1 MPLNPWSEEI
11 TIAELNDEPMF
22 SEDMDMLV
30 ARIDELRRDSDELV
44 PDVIVDMSQVDTVN
58 SSNLG
63 ALLRLRKTLINS
75 KHRMLICRVNDGV
88 WTAMIA
94 TGLDR
99 VFDFTEDTT
108 TALAM
113 LQLNL

>member
-1 MPLNPWSEEI
+1 MPLNTWSDSI
-11 TIAELNDEPMF
+11 TIAELSDEPMF

-30 ARIDELRRDSDELV
+30 ARLDEVRRDGDEGV
-44 PDVIVDMSQVDTVN
+44 PDVIVDMSQVETVN

-63 ALLRLRKTLINS
+63 ALLRLRKVLLNAGR
-75 KHRMLICRVNDGV
+75 RMLICRVGDGV

-99 VFDFTEDTT
+99 VFDFTEDAT
-108 TALAM
+108 TALAT
-113 LQLNL
+113 LQLEL

>member
-1 MPLNPWSEEI
+1 MPLNVWSESI
-11 TIAELNDEPMF
+11 TIAELSDEPMF

-30 ARIDELRRDSDELV
+30 ARIDEFRRDSDDLV
-44 PDVIVDMSQVDTVN
+44 PDVIVDMSQVDAVN

-63 ALLRLRKTLINS
+63 ALLRLRKTLINAN
-75 KHRMLICRVNDGV
+75 HRMMICRVNDGV

-108 TALAM
+108 TALAT

>member
-1 MPLNPWSEEI
+1 MPLNSWSEQI
-11 TIAELNDEPMF
+11 TIAELSDEPMF
-22 SEDMDMLV
+22 SEDMDMLM
-30 ARIDELRRDSDELV
+30 ARIDEIRRDSDEDV
-44 PDVIVDMSQVDTVN
+44 PDVIVDLSQVMTVN

-63 ALLRLRKTLINS
+63 SLLRLRKTLLNA
-75 KHRMLICRVNDGV
+75 KHKLLLCRVSDGV

-108 TALAM
+108 TALAS